1 MRHRYRRTQRILH
14 FNGLLLQTL
23 GVVFLFPLILVAG
36 YWGRYG
42 DGPVTAYAFAVPAV
56 ASFVVGWVF
65 RRVFTGGTPGT
76 AGSMIICG
84 LGWVFA
90 SAFGALPF
98 VIALKASYLSGYF
111 EAMSG
116 FTTTGITVFSGLDQL
131 PRSILFWRALTQWVG
146 GIGILSFFLV
156 ITFKGGGAHHIY
168 GAESHKIASTRPVPG
183 ILHTVKILWGIY
195 GGFTLAGA
203 VVLALMKMHP
213 FDALCHALASL
224 STGGFSPHDAS
235 IAYYGQSGH
244 PHFKLIEY
252 TVTLLMMLGG
262 INFLVHY
269 RVLTRDVKA
278 LWDNVEI
285 RTWWRFVAGFVMI
298 IMFDNMIKTGMLA
311 TVFSH
316 PGVISLSD
324 VETVFRRTSFQVTSV
339 LTTTGFSTQDIGSA
353 FFPALSRQLFL
364 AMMVIGGC
372 VGSTGGGFKVM
383 RVVILERLMLRE
395 IFKLR
400 APAKASKALII
411 DKRPVPAEEAHRTA
425 ALFFTWLLLIGVGG
439 GITALFS
446 NHGAF
451 ESLSGMFSALGNIG
465 PCYISNADL
474 ITLSP
479 VVKITYIF
487 GMLAGRLEIL
497 PVLLIFSRKAWRG

>member
-1 MRHRYRRTQRILH
+1 
-14 FNGLLLQTL
+14 
-23 GVVFLFPLILVAG
+23 
-36 YWGRYG
+36 
-42 DGPVTAYAFAVPAV
+42 
-56 ASFVVGWVF
+56 
-65 RRVFTGGTPGT
+65 
-76 AGSMIICG
+76 
-84 LGWVFA
+84 
-90 SAFGALPF
+90 
-98 VIALKASYLSGYF
+98 
-111 EAMSG
+111 
-116 FTTTGITVFSGLDQL
+116 
-131 PRSILFWRALTQWVG
+131 
-146 GIGILSFFLV
+146 
-156 ITFKGGGAHHIY
+156 
-168 GAESHKIASTRPVPG
+168 
-183 ILHTVKILWGIY
+183 
-195 GGFTLAGA
+195 
-203 VVLALMKMHP
+203 MKMHP
-213 FDALCHALASL
+213 FDAACHALASL

-235 IAYYGQSGH
+235 IAYYAQTGH

-252 TVTLLMMLGG
+252 TVTLLMLLGG
-262 INFLVHY
+262 INFLIHY

-285 RTWWRFVAGFVMI
+285 RTWWRFVAGFVII
-298 IMFDNMIKTGMLA
+298 IMFDHMIKTGMLA

-324 VETVFRRTSFQVTSV
+324 VETVFRRTSFQVTAV

-383 RVVILERLMLRE
+383 RIVILERLMLRE

-400 APAKASKALII
+400 APAKATKTLVV
-411 DKRPVPAEEAHRTA
+411 DKRPVPDDEAHRTA

-446 NHGAF
+446 NQGAL

-474 ITLSP
+474 ITLNP